1 MAKVLTQKI
10 PTKNV
15 TIKTVDKDILHPF
28 ITRLRLG
35 DERAIIDIIRIYTFG
50 IHGVVN
56 PDTMTS
62 SKLCMYVINNEAF
75 SKSAKVKCK
84 EFLRELHYDSSVTH
98 SVLPENIIE
107 IIEHNLPTN
116 FIIHVT
122 AIDIFENTP
131 NDNLIILDDIDI
143 NMQHRIMAEIEANRQ
158 VLHGSQNVHSTSV
171 QNVANEILKTHEN
184 ISGHNVNE
192 DSYIENEINQI
203 LTDANEKENAI
214 RVFNSLEKNSKHG
227 RYDKTEKDVFNVIYN
242 SIKDNTDAK
251 TILYKSLAS
260 GIENNNIVC
269 STGKIVR
276 IIGSLDGLDI
286 NKSLNLP
293 QLKTENIIDQEISN
307 LALKVKNEI
316 LSRQT
321 DDIKN
326 KYETEGDEHIENI
339 MKNQFHNELKEIYGN
354 ILSSQV
360 IDDKYEYFADGF

>member
-1 MAKVLTQKI
+1 VLTQKI
-10 PTKNV
+10 PIKTV
-15 TIKTVDKDILHPF
+15 TIKTVDKDVLQPF

-56 PDTMTS
+56 PDTITS
-62 SKLCMYVINNEAF
+62 SKLCMYVINHEAF

-84 EFLRELHYDSSVTH
+84 EFLRELHYEASVIP

-107 IIEHNLPTN
+107 IIENNLPADFT
-116 FIIHVT
+116 IHET
-122 AIDIFENTP
+122 AVDIFENTP
-131 NDNLIILDDIDI
+131 NEPIIVLDDIDI
-143 NMQHRIMAEIEANRQ
+143 FMQHRIMDQIEANRQ
-158 VLHGSQNVHSTSV
+158 VLLHGPQNVHSTSV
-171 QNVANEILKTHEN
+171 QNVANEILKTHEG
-184 ISGHNVNE
+184 ISGHNTNE
-192 DSYIENEINQI
+192 DSHIENEINQL
-203 LTDANEKENAI
+203 LTDKNEKENAI
-214 RVFNSLEKNSKHG
+214 RVFNSLEKNSIHG

-242 SIKDNTDAK
+242 SVKDNKDAK

-286 NKSLNLP
+286 NNNLNLP
-293 QLKTENIIDQEISN
+293 QLKTESIIDQEISN
-307 LALKVKNEI
+307 LAVKIKNNI
-316 LSRQT
+316 LSKQP

-326 KYETEGDEHIENI
+326 KYETEGDEYIENI
-339 MKNQFHNELKEIYGN
+339 MKTQFHNELKETYAG

-360 IDDKYEYFADGF
+360 IDDKYEYFAAGF